1 MSEDSFPWKVLKFLV
16 GGVGVKHPILS
27 TVIVMILF
35 GGAWYGLV
43 CYYRSEQMAVPP
55 SPSLVPVPAQ
65 VKTAVDSPC
74 SNNSVTAGGTVSIEC
89 PPSNDEKQK
98 GIKHDQSKK
107 P

>member
-16 GGVGVKHPILS
+16 GGVGIRHPILS

-43 CYYRSEQMAVPP
+43 CYYRSEQIAVPP
-55 SPSLVPVPAQ
+55 SPSLAPVPTQ
-65 VKTAVDSPC
+65 VKTAIDSPC
-74 SNNSVTAGGTVSIEC
+74 SNDSVMAGGTVSIEC
-89 PPSNDEKQK
+89 PPSNEEKPK
-98 GIKHDQSKK
+98 GIKHEHSKK